1 MPIPQYYCRPCPYPN
16 IIVGHALQLLPL
28 SQGGDE
34 AADVVFSLT
43 AEQNYYFI
51 LLQKMNFFYS
61 EEEEVPCHP
70 QPNKEECDMVVL
82 ATIISYTL
90 LGLMLM
96 KVK

>member
-1 MPIPQYYCRPCPYPN
+1 MHYISSLLAKEVMRLQMSFS
-16 IIVGHALQLLPL
+16 ALQQ
-28 SQGGDE
+28 SK
-34 AADVVFSLT
+34 T
-43 AEQNYYFI
+43 TIFI

-90 LGLMLM
+90 LGLMIL
-96 KVK
+96 KVE

>member
-1 MPIPQYYCRPCPYPN
+1 MRYNSSLLAKEVMRLQMSFS
-16 IIVGHALQLLPL
+16 ALQQ
-28 SQGGDE
+28 SK
-34 AADVVFSLT
+34 T
-43 AEQNYYFI
+43 TIFI

-90 LGLMLM
+90 LGLMIL
-96 KVK
+96 KVE